1 MVLSLSDFTFGPS
14 QSGVAGQKSVL
25 LASVILETLAT

>member
-1 MVLSLSDFTFGPS
+1 MVLSLPDFTFGPS

-25 LASVILETLAT
+25 ASVILETLAT